1 MLPVCAKL
9 LPDLAHGSASP
20 WRRGKKPGR
29 KRARERPLHRDGWA
43 RTISPVNSQQLEQA
57 TGFTTLPAARAHVWH
72 WNVDCAGLQL
82 SQPRTIIKSAN
93 VLDLAG
99 EQALLGRWPCRRV
112 GCSYPVILDA
122 LEQKPAGPGYHY
134 VACANPHSKTNIC
147 IRCITL
153 GRYAKTRNLLVATPG
168 GRISI
173 LRPGTI
179 NGTISDLFGLGMAGH
194 NAPGEHLPEMSAA
207 TWAVA
212 ATLVGPRVRLTQ
224 ALQAAASVHAP
235 PTA

>member
-1 MLPVCAKL
+1 V
-9 LPDLAHGSASP
+9 S
-20 WRRGKKPGR
+20 
-29 KRARERPLHRDGWA
+29 
-43 RTISPVNSQQLEQA
+43 SQQLEQA
-57 TGFTTLPAARAHVWH
+57 CGFTTSPAAQARVWH
-72 WNVDCAGLQL
+72 WNVDCAGLQVP
-82 SQPRTIIKSAN
+82 QPRTIIKSAN

-99 EQALLGRWPCRRV
+99 EQALLGCWPCRRV

-122 LEQKPAGPGYHY
+122 LGQKPAGSGYHY

-153 GRYAKTRNLLVATPG
+153 GRYAKTRNLLVATPS
-168 GRISI
+168 RQISI

-179 NGTISDLFGLGMAGH
+179 NGTIADLFGQFMAGH
-194 NAPGEHLPEMSAA
+194 NAPGEHLPEMNAA

-212 ATLVGPRVRLTQ
+212 ASLIGHHAQLTQ
-224 ALQAAASVHAP
+224 ALQAAAGLHAP